1 MVDEGLKQEIRELL
15 GRSAKKDE
23 LRRMLA
29 KVAGIEPD
37 ESGTT
42 GSRSEYSQCVSVFLA
57 EYESVTGIKYSFT
70 GRDGKALK
78 ELMSKLKS
86 AAKPGAG
93 SVVDN
98 FGFLIR
104 HLPEWYRKNA
114 YSLTVINNNFNVIV
128 NLIRGEYGKQQQIT
142 DYEQRTARDCFGIR

>member
-29 KVAGIEPD
+29 RVAGIEIG
-37 ESGTT
+37 ESGT
-42 GSRSEYSQCVSVFLA
+42 RDDQSEYRQCVSVFLT
-57 EYESVTGIKYSFT
+57 EYESATGIKYSFT
-70 GRDGKALK
+70 ARDGKALK
-78 ELMSKLKS
+78 ELMAKLKE

-93 SVVDN
+93 SVADN

-114 YSLTVINNNFNVIV
+114 YSLTAINNNFNVIV
-128 NLIRGEYGKQQQIT
+128 NLIRSEYGKRQIT
-142 DYEQRTARDCFGIR
+142 DYEKRTARDCFGIR